1 MAMFT
6 DMSGKNTDIIT
17 DNITDNNTEKNAAG
31 KIVFRRFLAVF
42 LVLALMLCV
51 TGCKGSGEDNGSS
64 DTGSAAETEENAEK
78 NEPEEEPLEVIKT
91 IEGVDEDLG
100 PRLPLMID
108 SITLY
113 EDGSV
118 AIIPTEDLKKNEI
131 KDDSV
136 AVFPFK
142 ESGKVKDIYVV
153 DYGNGG
159 YRTILALMKDGSI
172 SAVNGRALVEDHI
185 FAVMDNVANRDNFT
199 SIENVKEEDAFS
211 IIGITDDGEEVI
223 LDYSL
228 NFDEP
233 EP

>member
-1 MAMFT
+1 MDTYNQEM
-6 DMSGKNTDIIT
+6 DHINMKKDI
-17 DNITDNNTEKNAAG
+17 K
-31 KIVFRRFLAVF
+31 KI
-42 LVLALMLCV
+42 LALMLALV
-51 TGCKGSGEDNGSS
+51 MMISMTACKGSGDEEAA
-64 DTGSAAETEENAEK
+64 DTADSGTGTEETA
-78 NEPEEEPLEVIKT
+78 PAEEPLEVIKT

-131 KDDSV
+131 PNDDQD
-136 AVFPFK
+136 AVYPFE
-142 ESGKVKDIYVV
+142 ESGKVSDIYVV

-159 YRTILALMKDGSI
+159 YRTIIALMKDGSI

-185 FAVMDNVANRDNFT
+185 FAVMDNVANRDNFK
-199 SIENVKEEDAFS
+199 SVENKTDEDASS
-211 IIGITDDGEEVI
+211 IIGITDDGEEVL

-233 EP
+233 EE

>member
-1 MAMFT
+1 MKT
-6 DMSGKNTDIIT
+6 DYK
-17 DNITDNNTEKNAAG
+17 
-31 KIVFRRFLAVF
+31 KI
-42 LVLALMLCV
+42 LALMLALVMMICM
-51 TGCKGSGEDNGSS
+51 TACKGSDDEEEADSTSG
-64 DTGSAAETEENAEK
+64 TETEEAAAE
-78 NEPEEEPLEVIKT
+78 EEEPLEVVKT

-131 KDDSV
+131 KEEGVD
-136 AVFPFK
+136 AVYPFE
-142 ESGKVKDIYVV
+142 ESGKVRDIFVV

-185 FAVMDNVANRDNFT
+185 FAVMDNVANRDNFE
-199 SIENVKEEDAFS
+199 SVENVTDEDASS
-211 IIGITDDGEEVI
+211 IVATTEDGEEVI

-233 EP
+233 E

>member
-1 MAMFT
+1 MKT
-6 DMSGKNTDIIT
+6 DYRKILALLLALVLMICVTACKGGSEDDGSAD
-17 DNITDNNTEKNAAG
+17 AAG
-31 KIVFRRFLAVF
+31 G
-42 LVLALMLCV
+42 
-51 TGCKGSGEDNGSS
+51 T
-64 DTGSAAETEENAEK
+64 ETEETTESAE
-78 NEPEEEPLEVIKT
+78 EEEPLEVVKT

-131 KDDSV
+131 KDEDTD
-136 AVFPFK
+136 AVYPFE
-142 ESGKVKDIYVV
+142 ESGKVSDVYVV

-159 YRTILALMKDGSI
+159 YRTVIALMKDGTI
-172 SAVNGRALVEDHI
+172 SCVNGRALVEDHI
-185 FAVMDNVANRDNFT
+185 FAVMDDVANRENFE
-199 SIENVKEEDAFS
+199 SVENRTEEDGSS
-211 IIGITDDGEEVI
+211 IIGITEDGEEVI

-233 EP
+233 Q

>member
-1 MAMFT
+1 MDTYNQEM
-6 DMSGKNTDIIT
+6 DHINMKTDI
-17 DNITDNNTEKNAAG
+17 K
-31 KIVFRRFLAVF
+31 KI
-42 LVLALMLCV
+42 LALMLALV
-51 TGCKGSGEDNGSS
+51 MMISMTACKGSGDEEAA
-64 DTGSAAETEENAEK
+64 DTADSGTGTEETA
-78 NEPEEEPLEVIKT
+78 PVEEPLEVIKT

-131 KDDSV
+131 PNDDQD
-136 AVFPFK
+136 AVYPFE
-142 ESGKVKDIYVV
+142 ESGKVSDIYVV

-159 YRTILALMKDGSI
+159 YRTIIALMKDGSI

-185 FAVMDNVANRDNFT
+185 FAVMDNVANRDNFK
-199 SIENVKEEDAFS
+199 SVENKTDEDASS
-211 IIGITDDGEEVI
+211 IIGITDDGEEVL

-233 EP
+233 EE